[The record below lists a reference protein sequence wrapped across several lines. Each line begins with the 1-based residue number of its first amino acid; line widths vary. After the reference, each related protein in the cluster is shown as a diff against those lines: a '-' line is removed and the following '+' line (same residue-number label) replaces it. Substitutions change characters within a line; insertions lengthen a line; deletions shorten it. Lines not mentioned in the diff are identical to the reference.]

1 VRTKAELL
9 ELLNSIPQ
17 PKQQPRSGGEG
28 GGSGGSGGTKLTP
41 EQVAY
46 HLARFNAKTYTTRDA
61 VPMSPRAIMEVE
73 RQENRQ
79 KKKE

>member
-1 VRTKAELL
+1 MRTKAELL
-9 ELLNSIPQ
+9 KLLNSLPTV
-17 PKQQPRSGGEG
+17 PKAEQRTTGN
-28 GGSGGSGGTKLTP
+28 TKLTP

-79 KKKE
+79 KKT

>member
-17 PKQQPRSGGEG
+17 PKQQPRSG